1 MIRGRADAISA
12 RTAGTVSGAA
22 STPDR
27 PGAFQ
32 ADRTGVAGEA
42 RAGDT
47 RTAPGAPAATPQ
59 RRCAYTY
66 GPDNA
71 QYGKSWQSVPPEIS
85 LGRGSISPRELQ

>member
-1 MIRGRADAISA
+1 MIQGRADAISA

-47 RTAPGAPAATPQ
+47 RTAPGGAGGDPATTVCVHILA
-59 RRCAYTY
+59 R
-66 GPDNA
+66 
-71 QYGKSWQSVPPEIS
+71 
-85 LGRGSISPRELQ
+85 